1 MLFYALDPRTWATGF
16 AKAVSLAGV
25 CRYNG
30 GMHNWLLPEY
40 IEDVLPA
47 EAFRLE
53 TYRRQLL
60 DLFRVH
66 GYQYVMPPMM
76 EYVESLLT
84 GTGHDLDLATFKV
97 VDQLTGRLMGVRA
110 DTTPQA
116 ARIDAHMLN
125 HQGVSRLC
133 YAGTVL
139 RTKPDGLARTRE
151 PLQLGAELFG
161 HAGIESDIEVQ
172 RLMVKALQLL
182 GMRTLFVDISHV
194 AIFAS
199 LAHMAQLG
207 TQQERE
213 LHIALQAK
221 DISQV
226 QSLISNLPEKSRKA
240 FIALTQLNG
249 GIEVLQQ
256 AREAL
261 PESPEIT
268 QALHEMAAVA
278 SDLASDEVTVTFDL
292 SELRG
297 YHYHSGMVFAAYA
310 KGYAGPIALGGRYD
324 EVGAAFGRAR
334 PATGFS
340 LDLRGA
346 LQALG
351 PATLNK
357 GIVAPASEDAELLAL
372 VETLRAQGQVV
383 VEALPD
389 APLDYSELA
398 CDRTL
403 QKVDG
408 RWQVVAV

>member
-1 MLFYALDPRTWATGF
+1 
-16 AKAVSLAGV
+16 
-25 CRYNG
+25 
-30 GMHNWLLPEY
+30 MHNWLLPEY

-47 EAFRLE
+47 DAARLE
-53 TYRRQLL
+53 SYRRQLL

-84 GTGHDLDLATFKV
+84 GTGHDLDIATFKV
-97 VDQLTGRLMGVRA
+97 VDQLTGRLMGLRA

-151 PLQLGAELFG
+151 PLQLGAELYG

-182 GMRTLFVDISHV
+182 GMRTLFVDLSH
-194 AIFAS
+194 ATIFAS
-199 LAHMAQLG
+199 LSHMAQLG
-207 TQQERE
+207 VQQEQA
-213 LHIALQAK
+213 LQAALQAK
-221 DISQV
+221 DITLVEQLV
-226 QSLISNLPEKSRKA
+226 ANLPEKSRQA
-240 FIALTQLNG
+240 FVALTQLNG
-249 GIEVLQQ
+249 GVEVLDQ
-256 AREAL
+256 ARDIL
-261 PESPEIT
+261 PESEEIE
-268 QALHEMAAVA
+268 QALRELETVANTLTTDDVAV
-278 SDLASDEVTVTFDL
+278 TIDL

-357 GIVAPASEDAELLAL
+357 GILAPVAAEPELLSL
-372 VETLRAQGQVV
+372 IDTLRSQGQIV

-389 APLDYSELA
+389 MPVNYSELA

-403 QKVDG
+403 QKIDG

>member
-1 MLFYALDPRTWATGF
+1 
-16 AKAVSLAGV
+16 
-25 CRYNG
+25 
-30 GMHNWLLPEY
+30 MHNWLLPEY

-47 EAFRLE
+47 EAARLE
-53 TYRRQLL
+53 SYRRQLL

-97 VDQLTGRLMGVRA
+97 VDQLTGRLMGLRA

-151 PLQLGAELFG
+151 PLQLGAELYG

-182 GMRTLFVDISHV
+182 GMPTLFVDLSHA

-199 LAHMAQLG
+199 LSHMAQLG
-207 TQQERE
+207 VQQEQA
-213 LHIALQAK
+213 LQAALQAK
-221 DISQV
+221 DITLVEQLV
-226 QSLISNLPEKSRKA
+226 ANLPEKSRQA
-240 FIALTQLNG
+240 FVALTQLNG
-249 GIEVLQQ
+249 GIEVLDQ
-256 AREAL
+256 ARDIL
-261 PESPEIT
+261 PDSDETE
-268 QALHEMAAVA
+268 QALTELEAVA
-278 SDLASDEVTVTFDL
+278 KTLSTDDVTVTIDL

-357 GIVAPASEDAELLAL
+357 GILAPVAADAELLSL
-372 VETLRAQGQVV
+372 INTLRSQGQIV
-383 VEALPD
+383 VEVLPD
-389 APLDYSELA
+389 TPVNYSELA

-408 RWQVVAV
+408 HWQVVAV

>member
-1 MLFYALDPRTWATGF
+1 
-16 AKAVSLAGV
+16 
-25 CRYNG
+25 
-30 GMHNWLLPEY
+30 MHNWLLPEY

-47 EAFRLE
+47 EAARLE
-53 TYRRQLL
+53 SYRRQLL

-84 GTGHDLDLATFKV
+84 GTGHDLDIATFKV
-97 VDQLTGRLMGVRA
+97 VDQLTGRLMGLRA

-151 PLQLGAELFG
+151 PLQLGAELYG

-172 RLMVKALQLL
+172 RLMIKALQLL
-182 GMRTLFVDISHV
+182 GMQTLFVDVSHV

-199 LAHMAQLG
+199 LSHMAQLE
-207 TQQERE
+207 TKQEEDLRA
-213 LHIALQAK
+213 ALQNK
-221 DISQV
+221 DVARV
-226 QSLISNLPEKSRKA
+226 QELVANLPSKA
-240 FIALTQLNG
+240 QKPFIELTHLHG
-249 GIEVLQQ
+249 GIEVLDQ
-256 AREAL
+256 ARDCL
-261 PESPEIT
+261 PDMPEIA
-268 QALHEMAAVA
+268 QALDEMATIANRL
-278 SDLASDEVTVTFDL
+278 SSQSVTVTFDL

-297 YHYHSGMVFAAYA
+297 YHYHSGLVFAAYA

-351 PATLNK
+351 PATTCMGVL
-357 GIVAPASEDAELLAL
+357 APASDDPELQAAI
-372 VETLRAQGQVV
+372 EALRAQGTVV
-383 VEALPD
+383 VEALPS
-389 APLDYSELA
+389 APLHYSELA
-398 CDRTL
+398 CDRLL

-408 RWQVVAV
+408 RWQVLAI

>member
-1 MLFYALDPRTWATGF
+1 
-16 AKAVSLAGV
+16 
-25 CRYNG
+25 
-30 GMHNWLLPEY
+30 MHNWLLPEY

-47 EAFRLE
+47 DAARLE
-53 TYRRQLL
+53 SYRRQLL

-84 GTGHDLDLATFKV
+84 GTGHDLDIATFKV
-97 VDQLTGRLMGVRA
+97 VDQLTGRLMGLRA

-151 PLQLGAELFG
+151 PLQLGAELYG

-182 GMRTLFVDISHV
+182 GMRTLFVDLSH
-194 AIFAS
+194 ATIFAS
-199 LAHMAQLG
+199 LSHMAQLG
-207 TQQERE
+207 VQQEQA
-213 LHIALQAK
+213 LQAALQAK
-221 DISQV
+221 DITLVEQLV
-226 QSLISNLPEKSRKA
+226 ANLPEKSRQA
-240 FIALTQLNG
+240 FVALTQLNG
-249 GIEVLQQ
+249 GVEVLDQ
-256 AREAL
+256 AHDIL
-261 PESPEIT
+261 PESEEIA
-268 QALHEMAAVA
+268 QALRELETVA
-278 SDLASDEVTVTFDL
+278 NTLTTDDVTVTIDL

-357 GIVAPASEDAELLAL
+357 GILAPVAAEPELLSL
-372 VETLRAQGQVV
+372 IDTLRSQGQIV

-389 APLDYSELA
+389 MPVNYSELA

-403 QKVDG
+403 QKIDG

>member
-1 MLFYALDPRTWATGF
+1 
-16 AKAVSLAGV
+16 
-25 CRYNG
+25 
-30 GMHNWLLPEY
+30 MHTWLLPEY

-47 EAFRLE
+47 EAARLE
-53 TYRRQLL
+53 SYRRQLL

-84 GTGHDLDLATFKV
+84 GTGHDLDIATFKV
-97 VDQLTGRLMGVRA
+97 VDQLTGRLMGLRA

-151 PLQLGAELFG
+151 PLQLGAELYG

-182 GMRTLFVDISHV
+182 GMPTLFVDLSHA

-199 LAHMAQLG
+199 LSHMAQLG
-207 TQQERE
+207 VQQEQA
-213 LHIALQAK
+213 LQAALQAK
-221 DISQV
+221 DITLVEQLV
-226 QSLISNLPEKSRKA
+226 ANLPEKSRLA
-240 FIALTQLNG
+240 FASLTQLNG
-249 GIEVLQQ
+249 GIEVLDQ
-256 AREAL
+256 ARDIL
-261 PESPEIT
+261 PESEDIT
-268 QALHEMAAVA
+268 QALRELETVA
-278 SDLASDEVTVTFDL
+278 QTLTTDDVTVTIDL

-357 GIVAPASEDAELLAL
+357 GILAPVAADAELLSL
-372 VETLRAQGQVV
+372 INTLRSQGQIV
-383 VEALPD
+383 VEGLPD
-389 APLDYSELA
+389 SPVNYSELA

-408 RWQVVAV
+408 HWQVVAV

>member
-1 MLFYALDPRTWATGF
+1 
-16 AKAVSLAGV
+16 
-25 CRYNG
+25 
-30 GMHNWLLPEY
+30 MHNWLLPEY

-47 EAFRLE
+47 DAARLE
-53 TYRRQLL
+53 SYRRQLL

-84 GTGHDLDLATFKV
+84 GTGHDLDIATFKV
-97 VDQLTGRLMGVRA
+97 VDQLTGRLMGLRA

-151 PLQLGAELFG
+151 PLQLGAELYG

-182 GMRTLFVDISHV
+182 GMRTLFVDLSH
-194 AIFAS
+194 ATIFAS
-199 LAHMAQLG
+199 LSHMAQLG
-207 TQQERE
+207 VQQEQA
-213 LHIALQAK
+213 LQAALQAK
-221 DISQV
+221 DITLVEQLV
-226 QSLISNLPEKSRKA
+226 ANLPEKSRQA
-240 FIALTQLNG
+240 FVALTQLNG
-249 GIEVLQQ
+249 GVEVLDQ
-256 AREAL
+256 ARDIL
-261 PESPEIT
+261 PESEEIA
-268 QALHEMAAVA
+268 QALRELETVA
-278 SDLASDEVTVTFDL
+278 NTLTTDDVTVTIDL

-357 GIVAPASEDAELLAL
+357 GILAPVAAEPELLSL
-372 VETLRAQGQVV
+372 IETLRSQGQVV

-389 APLDYSELA
+389 MPVNYSELA

-403 QKVDG
+403 QKIDG